1 MTMVVVV
8 VTMMVMMD
16 AMTMTMMM
24 MVVMIM
30 ITMMMMKMIDMYVDK
45 QQMSLYHDS
54 IIVSCVSYSENTFSH
69 RLISFLDCLSYLI
82 DYDDVIVIII
92 IILIM

>member
-1 MTMVVVV
+1 MWWWWLWWDGGDDDDGGVV
-8 VTMMVMMD
+8 VTM
-16 AMTMTMMM
+16 
-24 MVVMIM
+24 
-30 ITMMMMKMIDMYVDK
+30 MMMMKMIDMYVDK

-69 RLISFLDCLSYLI
+69 RLIAFLDGLSYPV
-82 DYDDVIVIII
+82 DDDDVIVIII

>member
-8 VTMMVMMD
+8 VTMMMMMMD

-69 RLISFLDCLSYLI
+69 RLISFLDGLSYPV
-82 DYDDVIVIII
+82 DDGNAS
-92 IILIM
+92 